1 MCVCVWVGGVCAC
14 VRGGRGEEE
23 RRGAR
28 GGAEGEEGDA
38 GRKGREREGGGEG
51 GERGR
56 AACLSSARVLSLRPP
71 LPPSPL
77 APGALPLS
85 LSSPPPALPPPFL
98 LLLPTRAHAS
108 AHSPPPRAHTHTQ
121 QLGEEARQEETS
133 ATWLILPVVI
143 CSAQRLSHACLSIRA
158 SKPETANGSLQRS

>member
-1 MCVCVWVGGVCAC
+1 MCAWGEG
-14 VRGGRGEEE
+14 RGGEEG
-23 RRGAR
+23 GAR
-28 GGAEGEEGDA
+28 GGRRGGGGCREEGE
-38 GRKGREREGGGEG
+38 REREGGGEG

-108 AHSPPPRAHTHTQ
+108 AHSPPPRAHTHTHAT
-121 QLGEEARQEETS
+121 ARGRGSTRGDISYLVDPASSHMLSSKAKPCMSKYKGIQARNCER
-133 ATWLILPVVI
+133 LITTVVI
-143 CSAQRLSHACLSIRA
+143 CTALSPS
-158 SKPETANGSLQRS
+158 